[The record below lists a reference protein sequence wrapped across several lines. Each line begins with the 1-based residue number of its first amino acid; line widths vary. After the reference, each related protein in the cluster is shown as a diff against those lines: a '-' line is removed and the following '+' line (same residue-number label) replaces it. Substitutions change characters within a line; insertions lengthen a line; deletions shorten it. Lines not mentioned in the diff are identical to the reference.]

1 MTSQRA
7 PINRSAES
15 AKPSFALLFTPRMH
29 TVNGS
34 ESMSSTINRHVLD
47 TRYDCHQVP
56 WRRAYLSI
64 DLSRFRFRGL
74 ARSSFCSKRT
84 IERDRTIPFRRYNDT
99 SYIVHLTCTAYET
112 ELVGATNDRDHP
124 CSAWP
129 HPHRSPGKPSTSSPR
144 PQPTS

>member
-15 AKPSFALLFTPRMH
+15 AKPSFVLLITPRMH

-34 ESMSSTINRHVLD
+34 KSMSSTINRHVLD
-47 TRYDCHQVP
+47 TRYDRHQVP

-74 ARSSFCSKRT
+74 ARSPFCSKRHREARWLMAQQT
-84 IERDRTIPFRRYNDT
+84 LPVTSSQQSSDLQPRVRNRTQETRRP
-99 SYIVHLTCTAYET
+99 
-112 ELVGATNDRDHP
+112 RP